1 MSAKPA
7 WNVRYKQRCARRC
20 GTSEIGTSA
29 LGSGSHGLAGGDHQ
43 NSMDPDGPA
52 RILHG
57 LMVNNYQ
64 WLLMVNNG

>member
-1 MSAKPA
+1 MELLKSGRVPLAV
-7 WNVRYKQRCARRC
+7 VRMDWQA
-20 GTSEIGTSA
+20 EIIK
-29 LGSGSHGLAGGDHQ
+29 

-52 RILHG
+52 RILYG